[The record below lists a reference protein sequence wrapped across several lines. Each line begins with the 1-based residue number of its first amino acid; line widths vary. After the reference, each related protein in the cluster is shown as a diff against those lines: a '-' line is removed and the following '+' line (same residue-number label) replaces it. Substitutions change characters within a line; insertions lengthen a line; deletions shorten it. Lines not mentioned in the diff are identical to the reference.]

1 MSARCGYR
9 EHNSKD
15 WRLVG
20 GLRSCG
26 MRRANSERL
35 TSLCRQPSAGSTSLA
50 LPLPAASFSG
60 SSTQAAVGRSR
71 GAVMRL
77 LGLFSASSRSL
88 SAGAHPYGD
97 LDRQQP

>member
-1 MSARCGYR
+1 MRHGCR
-9 EHNSKD
+9 DRNSKD
-15 WRLVG
+15 WPLLGGPCGCGVG
-20 GLRSCG
+20 AS
-26 MRRANSERL
+26 SDRL
-35 TSLCRQPSAGSTSLA
+35 TSLCRQPRAGSTSLA

-88 SAGAHPYGD
+88 SAVAHQHGGR
-97 LDRQQP
+97 DRQQW